1 MAEMIEGIAHT
12 CYRVRDL
19 DRAVK
24 FYCDELGL
32 KQAFAFINKEGR
44 RTGVYIH
51 VGGRGF
57 IELFEGEVLE
67 QKGTGSYLH
76 LCLEVDDIKATVS
89 GLRGRGIEVSD
100 PRFGGD
106 GSWQAWITDPDGNRI
121 ELMQYTKES
130 KQEAA
135 LRAAGL

>member
-1 MAEMIEGIAHT
+1 MIKDIAHT

-19 DRAVK
+19 SRAIK
-24 FYCDELGL
+24 FYCDVIGL
-32 KQAFAFINKEGR
+32 KQAFEFINKEGK

-51 VGGRGF
+51 VGGRNF

-67 QKGTGSYLH
+67 QKGAGSYLH
-76 LCLEVDDIKATVS
+76 LCLEVDEIKATVTE
-89 GLRGRGIEVSD
+89 LRERGIEVSE
-100 PRFGGD
+100 PKFGGD

-130 KQEAA
+130 KQETA
-135 LRAAGL
+135 LRVAGL